1 VEPFPRLRIM
11 KLCYMIMNKLK
22 ECPEEAMYRIYT
34 EEKIK
39 YIMKL
44 TDENEDILTL
54 EKEFGKYQ
62 T

>member
-1 VEPFPRLRIM
+1 M

-34 EEKIK
+34 EEKVK
-39 YIMKL
+39 FIMKM

-62 T
+62 TIL